1 MFVVTLKFAAN
12 KAAAPG
18 LMEGHNAWI
27 RRGFE
32 DGVFLL
38 AGSLLPVAGKAGP
51 GGAVLAHGVSRAE
64 IEARVA
70 ADPFV
75 AEQVVSAEILEIAP
89 GRLDQRLAFL
99 KAAA

>member
-12 KAAAPG
+12 KAAAPR

-27 RRGFE
+27 QQGFE

-38 AGSLLPVAGKAGP
+38 TGSLNPAA
-51 GGAVLAHGVSRAE
+51 GGAVLAHGVTRAE

-75 AEQVVSAEILEIAP
+75 AEQVVSADIMEIAP

-99 KAAA
+99 KGAA

>member
-12 KAAAPG
+12 KAAAPR

-27 RRGFE
+27 RQGFE

-38 AGSLLPVAGKAGP
+38 TGSMQPAL
-51 GGAVLAHGVSRAE
+51 GGAVLAHAISRTE

-89 GRLDQRLAFL
+89 GRLDERLAFL
-99 KAAA
+99 KG

>member
-1 MFVVTLKFAAN
+1 MFVVTLKFAGN
-12 KAAAPG
+12 KAAAPH

-27 RRGFE
+27 RKGFE

-38 AGSLLPVAGKAGP
+38 TGSLQSAAGNAGL
-51 GGAVLAHGVSRAE
+51 GGAVLAHGISRTE

-89 GRLDQRLAFL
+89 GRLDERLAFL
-99 KAAA
+99 KG

>member
-12 KAAAPG
+12 KAAAPR

-27 RRGFE
+27 RQGFE

-38 AGSLLPVAGKAGP
+38 TGSLNPAA
-51 GGAVLAHGVSRAE
+51 GGAVLAHGVTRAE

-75 AEQVVSAEILEIAP
+75 AEQVVSADILEIAP

-99 KAAA
+99 KGAA

>member
-12 KAAAPG
+12 KAAAPR

-27 RRGFE
+27 TKGFE

-38 AGSLLPVAGKAGP
+38 TGSMQPAL
-51 GGAVLAHGVSRAE
+51 GGAVLAHGISRTE

-89 GRLDQRLAFL
+89 GRLDERLAFL
-99 KAAA
+99 KG

>member
-12 KAAAPG
+12 KAAAPR

-27 RRGFE
+27 QQGFE

-38 AGSLLPVAGKAGP
+38 TGSMQPAL
-51 GGAVLAHGVSRAE
+51 GGAVLAHGISRTE

-89 GRLDQRLAFL
+89 GRLDERLAFL
-99 KAAA
+99 KG

>member
-12 KAAAPG
+12 KAAAPR

-27 RRGFE
+27 RQGFE
-32 DGVFLL
+32 EGVFLL
-38 AGSLLPVAGKAGP
+38 TGSMQPAL
-51 GGAVLAHGVSRAE
+51 GGAVLAHGVSRTE

-75 AEQVVSAEILEIAP
+75 VEQVVSAEILEIAP
-89 GRLDQRLAFL
+89 GRLDERLAFL
-99 KAAA
+99 KG